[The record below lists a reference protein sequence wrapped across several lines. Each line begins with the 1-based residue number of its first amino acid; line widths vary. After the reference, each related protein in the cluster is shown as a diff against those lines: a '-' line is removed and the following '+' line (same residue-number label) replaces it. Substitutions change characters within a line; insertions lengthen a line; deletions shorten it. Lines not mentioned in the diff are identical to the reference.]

1 MDALYLSSPV
11 TLKRHENTIL
21 VVREDGQ
28 KTRFPVVSLNH
39 IIAAHDVRFNG
50 TLLSLLNKHEVR
62 VTVLD
67 YYGHVTCTVEPSGQ
81 PTSGAVHLKQAA
93 AILDAER
100 RLVIGRAIIGAAL
113 RSIAAN
119 LRYHA
124 YRGCEAVRP
133 AISEIDD
140 FIERVGST
148 EDIQTLM
155 GWEGQARL
163 SYYAAWEH
171 INPALTLHRRTRR
184 PPADRVN
191 CLLSFLNGLVY
202 ALCLNEI
209 RKTQLDPTLSFIHS
223 PQQSRYSLS
232 LDIAELFK
240 PLLADRIL
248 FTLINRNEVRDT
260 HFEETRDACLL
271 SESGRKLV
279 LTAFSK
285 RIDGDLAADRTYRQ
299 YVLEQAFALQADLLG
314 VRDYVPFTVKV

>member
-28 KTRFPVVSLNH
+28 KMRFPVESLNH
-39 IIAAHDVRFNG
+39 IIAAHDVRLNG
-50 TLLSLLNKHEVR
+50 ALLSLLNKHEVR

-67 YYGHVTCTVEPSGQ
+67 YYGHVTCTVEPAGQ
-81 PTSGAVHLKQAA
+81 PSSGAVHLKQAA
-93 AILDAER
+93 AILDPER
-100 RLVIGRAIIGAAL
+100 RLAIGKAIIGAAL
-113 RSIAAN
+113 RSLAAN

-124 YRGCEAVRP
+124 YRGCEAVKP
-133 AISEIDD
+133 AIREIDD
-140 FIERVGST
+140 FIGRVRST
-148 EDIQTLM
+148 EDIQALM

-171 INPALTLHRRTRR
+171 ISPALTLRRRTRR

-223 PQQSRYSLS
+223 SQQSRYSLS

-240 PLLADRIL
+240 PILADRVL
-248 FTLINRNEVRDT
+248 FTLINRSELKDA
-260 HFEETRDACLL
+260 HFDENGDVCLL
-271 SESGRKLV
+271 SEQGRKIV

-285 RIDGDLAADRTYRQ
+285 RIDGDLSAERTYRHRI
-299 YVLEQAFALQADLLG
+299 LEEAFALQAGLLG
-314 VRDYVPFTVKV
+314 VREYVPFTIKV